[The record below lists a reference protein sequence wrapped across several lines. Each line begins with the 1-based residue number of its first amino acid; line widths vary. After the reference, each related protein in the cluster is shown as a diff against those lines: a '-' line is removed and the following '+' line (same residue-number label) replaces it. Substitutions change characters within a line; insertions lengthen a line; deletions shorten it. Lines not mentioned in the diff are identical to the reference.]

1 MKILLVEGRE
11 DVLSRGT
18 QRQKLVDRNVSA
30 MFGDDLWLSGKSP
43 ACIAGDSGSTLGSGR
58 SPGGGHGNP
67 L

>member
-1 MKILLVEGRE
+1 MEGRE

-30 MFGDDLWLSGKSP
+30 MFGDDLWLSADK
-43 ACIAGDSGSTLGSGR
+43 
-58 SPGGGHGNP
+58 GHVSEFG